1 MFTPFGDVK
10 QWNKTFK
17 MKKKIKFGNLQE
29 KKILKLDTYR
39 RITLRA
45 FDSQSVKHYVRIV
58 LNFLIIWK
66 PVAQPGPSL
75 ARPEDQNEDKN
86 KDNLRKIRKS
96 DGNLRKN

>member
-1 MFTPFGDVK
+1 MLSNEIK
-10 QWNKTFK
+10 RLK
-17 MKKKIKFGNLQE
+17 MKKIKFE

-39 RITLRA
+39 RITLRVFA
-45 FDSQSVKHYVRIV
+45 SQSVEHYVRIV

-66 PVAQPGPSL
+66 PVALPGPSL

-96 DGNLRKN
+96 DGNLRKNEEIVVPGN